1 MQTWELDGLTL
12 FWRKQKKNPSKP
24 ILSTCDSAHQ
34 GNYTRPSSLIAQ
46 SLEGRTGDGC
56 WTTGEWGKSCDS
68 SSEGG
73 WQHQSSAGLDGEKFF
88 VEIHDPFPFLP
99 MGESPPSLEGIW
111 TPEGKQQEKTCQT
124 LHPHGQSLFPSPAPS
139 ANAEFDWGFSI
150 FCSPFTIL
158 VALGAP
164 SGAEAADGLC
174 KKRFLA
180 GNSRSWLWEAGTARR
195 DSLHLPC
202 EPRSCLR
209 AAGSASHARGADA
222 PHRLL
227 RFWQPGDR
235 AAVSRALGMDPCWS
249 REWLHPKS
257 CS

>member
-1 MQTWELDGLTL
+1 MERSFLW
-12 FWRKQKKNPSKP
+12 K
-24 ILSTCDSAHQ
+24 ST
-34 GNYTRPSSLIAQ
+34 TPFPSSPWENPRLPWKAFGPQRESSRKRRVRPCIPMGNLC
-46 SLEGRTGDGC
+46 SHPLPPVPTLNLTGD
-56 WTTGEWGKSCDS
+56 
-68 SSEGG
+68 
-73 WQHQSSAGLDGEKFF
+73 
-88 VEIHDPFPFLP
+88 FL
-99 MGESPPSLEGIW
+99 
-111 TPEGKQQEKTCQT
+111 
-124 LHPHGQSLFPSPAPS
+124 F
-139 ANAEFDWGFSI
+139 